1 MNCQPNEV
9 LANAAADE
17 AAKMRKLEIIF
28 GPWWRHYAVPY
39 EFPAT
44 LFLERDICPYCG
56 NPHGNL
62 PTAMPGNSNDQPK
75 TAQLDHMDPI
85 SKGGEDSIRNA
96 VYVCR
101 SCNSSKGNRLFVEWL
116 KKLPEDLAAGAYRL
130 YVEKHGHPPEDFV
143 QKRRQMRLMLPR
155 LELSLPEGVLRQL
168 FPKPI
173 VSGPPQGAIRQP
185 SYPAPE

>member
-17 AAKMRKLEIIF
+17 AAKMSKLEIIF

-39 EFPAT
+39 EFPTT
-44 LFLERDICPYCG
+44 LYLERNACPYCG
-56 NPHGNL
+56 QPLGIL
-62 PTAMPGNSNDQPK
+62 PAFAPGSSIGQAE

-101 SCNSSKGNRLFVEWL
+101 SCNSAKGNRLFVEWL
-116 KKLPEDLAAGAYRL
+116 KRLREDLAAGAYRI
-130 YVEKHGHPPEDFV
+130 YVEKHGHPPETFI
-143 QKRRQMRLMLPR
+143 QHRRQARLTLPR
-155 LELSLPEGVLRQL
+155 LELSLEEGVLRHL

-173 VSGPPQGAIRQP
+173 VAGPPKGDI
-185 SYPAPE
+185 